1 MKKSVS
7 RVQIYFN
14 EMKETIISE
23 KVKTEPSDLISNLGG
38 LLGLFLGLSFLSLIE
53 FVEIGLQILIVLF
66 SKNDNKISESN
77 TFL

>member
-23 KVKTEPSDLISNLGG
+23 KIKTEMSDLISNLGG

-53 FVEIGLQILIVLF
+53 FVEIGLQILIVLLF
-66 SKNDNKISESN
+66 KNDNKISESN